1 MNKRNYILWIPKICF
16 LIFVDQLIKQ
26 WVVCSITTTDKIT
39 LLPWLHIV
47 LAHNTGVAFSLFAN
61 SSVWHS
67 SVITWV
73 TLGINICLLWML
85 GQQSSEKNKGS
96 SFVLSLLLAGGVSNL
111 IDRFVFG
118 AVIDYIFLAY
128 HHLHWP
134 TVFNIADVYICV
146 SCLYLPFISFSN
158 SQTDED
164 GDNHYLNQVESE

>member
-1 MNKRNYILWIPKICF
+1 MPKICF

-73 TLGINICLLWML
+73 ILGIN
-85 GQQSSEKNKGS
+85 
-96 SFVLSLLLAGGVSNL
+96 NL

-164 GDNHYLNQVESE
+164 SDNHYLNQVESE